1 MAVKL
6 ILIRHGQTDCN
17 LEKRYSGFM
26 DIELNDTGK
35 FQVELLSYRIKA
47 EPIDRVYCSD
57 RKRAVQSAEIIFKSR
72 DKQIIPDLR
81 EINFGVFEG
90 LTYKEIMENY
100 PDFYQK
106 WFEDPFNN
114 NIPNGEALHDFEK
127 RVLGCFERIICDNMD
142 NTAAVVS
149 HGGTISILI
158 NAILRKKDFWKQIP
172 GSASLSIV
180 EHKDNLSEIKVF
192 NDISHLDG

>member
-35 FQVELLSYRIKA
+35 FQVELLSSRIKL

-57 RKRAVQSAEIIFKSR
+57 RKRAVQSAEIIFKNR
-72 DKQIIPDLR
+72 DKQILPDLR

-90 LTYKEIMENY
+90 LTYKEIIERY
-100 PDFYQK
+100 PEVSRK

-114 NIPNGEALHDFEK
+114 NIPEGEALYDFEK
-127 RVLGCFERIICDNMD
+127 RVLISFERIIKDNKG
-142 NTAAVVS
+142 NTVAVVS

-158 NAILRKKDFWKQIP
+158 NAILKQNDFWKQIP
-172 GSASLSIV
+172 GSASMSTV
-180 EHKDNLSEIKVF
+180 EYNGDAARIRVF
-192 NDISHLDG
+192 NDTSHLV